1 MVPEA
6 IVNQLVEQRLAQPDC
21 RVNGFVLEG
30 FPVNQSQLNHLTAM
44 NANPSIIIQLDQ
56 TETEAVKR
64 LSKRRIDPETG
75 ANYNI
80 NIDLLNN

>member
-1 MVPEA
+1 
-6 IVNQLVEQRLAQPDC
+6 
-21 RVNGFVLEG
+21 VNGFVLEG

-56 TETEAVKR
+56 TEVEACKR
-64 LSKRRIDPETG
+64 LAKRRIDPETG
-75 ANYNI
+75 ASYNI